1 MRLAD
6 RLRVEAIRASAPFTV
21 RYGDHLRFAGQDLAA
36 PRRIHVRTRHG
47 RIPVHLYGPT
57 GEARPVHVH
66 LHGGAWLMRH
76 PQMDDWWCRY
86 LAATAG
92 VVVANVDFEVAP
104 RVTYPVAQ
112 HQAHDVAAALA
123 ADGAPVSVGGFSS
136 GGGMAASVA
145 LQARDTGSFTPT
157 LQVLGIPA
165 LDLSAEPRD
174 GDRGMISPDLR
185 RLVRRVY
192 LPDPVTRREAY
203 ASPLLAADLAGLP
216 PAVVLTA
223 ERDVL
228 RAEGDAY
235 AGRLSE
241 AGVRVVHHVTP
252 GVDHYFLTED
262 PVRART
268 TMAMVADEIAAA
280 GRVGDQAAG
289 AQPGSR
295 PSRASSRSEAEASSG
310 TGTASA
316 QTPSE

>member
-6 RLRVEAIRASAPFTV
+6 RLRVEAIRATARFTV
-21 RYGDHLRFAGQDLAA
+21 SYGEGLRFAGDDL
-36 PRRIHVRTRHG
+36 PRPERTTVATRHG
-47 RIPVHLYGPT
+47 PVPVHLYRPGP
-57 GEARPVHVH
+57 GDLPVHVH

-76 PQMDDWWCRY
+76 PGMDDWWCRY

-104 RVTYPVAQ
+104 RVAYPVAQ
-112 HQAHDVAAALA
+112 HQAHDVAAAF
-123 ADGAPVSVGGFSS
+123 ADDGTPVSVGGFSS

-145 LQARDTGSFTPT
+145 LQARDTGSFAPT

-174 GDRGMISPDLR
+174 EDRGMISPDLR

-192 LPDPVTRREAY
+192 LPDPASRREPY
-203 ASPLLAADLAGLP
+203 ASPLLADDLAGLP

-223 ERDVL
+223 ELDVL

-235 AGRLSE
+235 ATRLRA
-241 AGVRVVHHVTP
+241 AGVRVVHDTTP

-262 PVRART
+262 PARARA
-268 TMAMVADEIAAA
+268 TMALVAAEVRDA
-280 GRVGDQAAG
+280 GRPRG
-289 AQPGSR
+289 
-295 PSRASSRSEAEASSG
+295 
-310 TGTASA
+310 
-316 QTPSE
+316 

>member
-1 MRLAD
+1 M
-6 RLRVEAIRASAPFTV
+6 S
-21 RYGDHLRFAGQDLAA
+21 YGDRLRFAGRDLPA
-36 PRRIHVRTRHG
+36 PARVRVRTRHG
-47 RIPVHLYGPT
+47 RVPVHLYRPPGDDL
-57 GEARPVHVH
+57 PVHVH

-76 PQMDDWWCRY
+76 PRMDDWWCRY

-104 RVTYPVAQ
+104 RVAYPVAQ
-112 HQAHDVAAALA
+112 HQAHDVAASFA
-123 ADGAPVSVGGFSS
+123 ADGTPVSVGGFSS

-145 LQARDTGSFTPT
+145 LQARDAGSFSPT

-165 LDLSAEPRD
+165 LDLAAEPRD
-174 GDRGMISPDLR
+174 GDLGMISPDLR

-192 LPDPVTRREAY
+192 LPDPATRTEAY
-203 ASPLLAADLAGLP
+203 ASPLRADDLSGLP

-235 AGRLSE
+235 AERLRE
-241 AGVRVVHHVTP
+241 AGVPVVHDVTP

-262 PVRART
+262 PARART
-268 TMAMVADEIAAA
+268 TMAMVAEEVRAA
-280 GRVGDQAAG
+280 GQPAG
-289 AQPGSR
+289 SQRGSR
-295 PSRASSRSEAEASSG
+295 PRRASSRSDGEASSG
-310 TGTASA
+310 TATAGP

>member
-1 MRLAD
+1 MRLDD
-6 RLRVEAIRASAPFTV
+6 RLRVELMRATARFTV
-21 RYGDHLRFAGQDLAA
+21 SYGDDLGFAGRDLPA
-36 PRRIHVRTRHG
+36 PERIRVPTRHG
-47 RIPVHLYGPT
+47 RVAVYLYRPAPGPL
-57 GEARPVHVH
+57 PVHVH
-66 LHGGAWLMRH
+66 LHGGAFLMRH
-76 PQMDDWWCRY
+76 PAMDDWWCRY
-86 LAATAG
+86 VAATAG

-123 ADGAPVSVGGFSS
+123 ADGTPVSVGGFSS
-136 GGGMAASVA
+136 GGGLAASVA
-145 LQARDTGSFTPT
+145 LQARDSGSFAPT

-174 GDRGMISPDLR
+174 GDPGMISPALR

-192 LPDPVTRREAY
+192 LPDPATRLEPY
-203 ASPLLAADLAGLP
+203 ASPLLAPDLTGLP

-235 AGRLSE
+235 ADRLRA
-241 AGVRVVHHVTP
+241 AGVRVVHDVTP

-268 TMAMVADEIAAA
+268 TMAMVAAEIRAA
-280 GRVGDQAAG
+280 
-289 AQPGSR
+289 
-295 PSRASSRSEAEASSG
+295 
-310 TGTASA
+310 
-316 QTPSE
+316 TPARG